1 MKRNLYT
8 RRKALP
14 RSELYIYSQASNV
27 NNKNP
32 VAPNVFIAIR
42 KKTQWLE
49 T

>member
-14 RSELYIYSQASNV
+14 RSELYNYLQASNV

-32 VAPNVFIAIR
+32 AAPSIFIAIR
-42 KKTQWLE
+42 NKTQWLE
-49 T
+49 I